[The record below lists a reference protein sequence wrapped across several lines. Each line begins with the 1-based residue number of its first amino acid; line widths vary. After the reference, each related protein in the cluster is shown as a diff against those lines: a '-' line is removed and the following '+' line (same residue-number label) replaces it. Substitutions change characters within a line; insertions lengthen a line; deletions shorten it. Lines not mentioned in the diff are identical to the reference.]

1 MGRKIHIEE
10 NEKGNEIPP
19 FPVDSQ
25 MPCTWKEYVNNVLL
39 DSGYVSRAAI
49 LGNDGKSWATSTG
62 FYVSPAELREIIPA
76 FVDSTK
82 IRNDGI
88 YLNNKRYTCTR
99 MDSTI
104 MVGRE
109 IATGFGC
116 VVFKCKTCL
125 IVGVYED
132 GAHPGGCY
140 NMISKIGDYLK
151 DQGY

>member
-1 MGRKIHIEE
+1 MYLWMYYFYFHIFDVATSI
-10 NEKGNEIPP
+10 K
-19 FPVDSQ
+19 

-39 DSGYVSRAAI
+39 ESGYVSRAAI

-62 FYVSPAELREIIPA
+62 FYISPAELREIIPA
-76 FVDSTK
+76 FVDSSK

-88 YLNNKRYTCTR
+88 CLNNKKYTCTR
-99 MDSTI
+99 VDSTI

-109 IATGFGC
+109 ISSGWGC
-116 VVFKCKTCL
+116 VLYKCKTCF

-140 NMISKIGDYLK
+140 NMIIKVGDYLK